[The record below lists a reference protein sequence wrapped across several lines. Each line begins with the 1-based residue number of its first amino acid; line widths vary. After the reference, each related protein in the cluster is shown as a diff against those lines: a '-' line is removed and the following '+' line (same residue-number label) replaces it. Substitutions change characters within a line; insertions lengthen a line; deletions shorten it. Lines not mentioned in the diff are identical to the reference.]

1 MPSVEPAVSFKS
13 MVILRE
19 TAGMPHEHT
28 SRREVL
34 SAIEAA
40 PSIRDLLSTREGH
53 FDHELD
59 LEVSVYGRNYNGK
72 KVGPYLRLLTYEPGE
87 TIITEGDWGGNTF
100 YIVVDEHA
108 DVFINAPNNQVL
120 NVTQLTPGTQF
131 GEMSVLA
138 GVPRSATVKA
148 PANKPT
154 QIMEVQRPA
163 LRLMRKLKSFAE
175 SLDTTYRK
183 HGRDSITDELN
194 DQLKLTPE
202 MMKELRSIS
211 LF

>member
-1 MPSVEPAVSFKS
+1 MP
-13 MVILRE
+13 R
-19 TAGMPHEHT
+19 EHT
-28 SRREVL
+28 SRGEGL
-34 SAIEAA
+34 NAIQAL
-40 PSIRDLLSTREGH
+40 PSIRDLLAIHDGH
-53 FDHELD
+53 YEHELD

-100 YIVVDEHA
+100 YIVVDEYA

-120 NVTQLTPGTQF
+120 NVAQLPPGTQF

-148 PANKPT
+148 AANKPT

-175 SLDTTYRK
+175 SLDTTY
-183 HGRDSITDELN
+183 
-194 DQLKLTPE
+194 
-202 MMKELRSIS
+202 
-211 LF
+211 